1 MDENGYIV
9 ASGDPDRINKI
20 HEGAVRVVTTK
31 QAYVIDEEEAVV
43 LKGTKPGVNL
53 PIEFHNKIVGV
64 VGVTGNPKDLFKF
77 TNVIKMTV
85 EVLLEQVDL
94 NQQLIYKKQMMEN
107 WILDL
112 IHPHDIDLVKLEEI
126 ATHYLKLQL
135 GEKVS
140 ILVLEM
146 DLDTAELIKMNSVQA
161 YSEYLQELERCVPYP
176 IAFSAYLENG
186 AFIIGMQTNGA
197 GAGYEQE
204 LIASQRIAS
213 YLKQRH
219 YSCYIGIGKRYSG
232 IIGYRKSYMQA
243 KQSLQLFKKVRL
255 FQLKETSDNF
265 SISHISEWG
274 IIRMLDTLQA
284 ELMEDIMEEYIPLF
298 TSLNS
303 ELRSTLGVFLH
314 YDLSIHEAAS
324 HLHIHRNT
332 LIYRLEKIHD
342 LLHLDPRKF
351 KDAMVLKILFLQSL
365 LN

>member
-9 ASGDPDRINKI
+9 ASGEPDRMNKK

-31 QAYVIDEEEAVV
+31 KAYVIDEQEAEV

-85 EVLLEQVDL
+85 EVLLEQVAL
-94 NQQLIYKKQMMEN
+94 NQQIIYKKQMMEN

-112 IHPHDIDLVKLEEI
+112 IHPHDLDLVKLEEA
-126 ATHYLKLQL
+126 ATHYLRLQL
-135 GEKVS
+135 GKEVS
-140 ILVLEM
+140 VLILDIGLE
-146 DLDTAELIKMNSVQA
+146 TAELLKMNSVQT
-161 YSEYLQELERCVPYP
+161 YSEWLQELERCVPYP
-176 IAFSAYLENG
+176 IAFSGYLEDG
-186 AFIIGMQTNGA
+186 AFIIGIQPNGL
-197 GAGYEQE
+197 GYEQE
-204 LIASQRIAS
+204 LIASKRMAS

-232 IIGYRKSYMQA
+232 VMGYRKSYLQA
-243 KQSLQLFKKVRL
+243 KQSLQLLKKIGLSQV
-255 FQLKETSDNF
+255 KETSESF

-274 IIRMLDTLQA
+274 IVRMLDTLQT
-284 ELMEDIMEEYIPLF
+284 ELMEEIMEEYTPLF
-298 TSLNS
+298 TTLNS
-303 ELRSTLGVFLH
+303 ELRSTLEVFLT
-314 YDLSIHEAAS
+314 YDLSVHEAAS

-332 LIYRLEKIHD
+332 LIYRLEKIRD